1 MQTLYLLIADSG
13 DGSGYIQY
21 FTDKELVD
29 ALLEN
34 YDDYEEYWMNDGSA
48 KTILLPDIVDINS
61 CGITIR
67 TRKDFPESLFE

>member
-29 ALLEN
+29 ALLDN
-34 YDDYEEYWMNDGSA
+34 DDYCEKYWMNDGSP
-48 KTILLPDIVDINS
+48 KKILLPDIVDINM
-61 CGITIR
+61 CGIEIL
-67 TRKDFPESLFE
+67 TRKDFPESLFD